1 MFLIGRDCTH
11 APVASRPR
19 PKTWPLASP
28 AWRAGRHPV
37 TTRSRPVQ
45 SDRAAR
51 PLKTGLVRRYQKH
64 RLKTA
69 ELATTRGSGCEATG
83 AGKVLS
89 FAGSPKRIFATDGPP
104 SSVQVS
110 IGRTTSHAS
119 SPRRSYC
126 RWLSKTVFSARANRA
141 SASCKIR
148 DSPIARSRS
157 SLVKTSTPSL
167 SACSMSAFTSSRA
180 SGVTI
185 KGIMRRWLWPDSSSL
200 RRKLIARS

>member
-1 MFLIGRDCTH
+1 M
-11 APVASRPR
+11 
-19 PKTWPLASP
+19 
-28 AWRAGRHPV
+28 
-37 TTRSRPVQ
+37 Q

-83 AGKVLS
+83 SGKVLS

-110 IGRTTSHAS
+110 IGLTTSHAS

-180 SGVTI
+180 SASRSRVSCGGGYGPIRQASVAN
-185 KGIMRRWLWPDSSSL
+185 SL
-200 RRKLIARS
+200 PVRKASKVSGQLSAHR